1 MSEKS
6 EFADGLFDGG
16 YNCAQSVLAAFCED
30 GNLDEETA
38 LRVTAGF
45 GGGMGRLCEVC
56 GALTGGF
63 MAIGLKYGKISSD
76 ERRFDDVNDI
86 TYGLVVDLARRFR
99 ERNGA
104 IRCRELTGYDLS
116 DPLQRKQAKEA
127 GVFTNNCSRYI
138 RDAVEILEEI
148 W

>member
-1 MSEKS
+1 MTEKS
-6 EFADGLFDGG
+6 EIADAYFDGG
-16 YNCAQSVLAAFCED
+16 YNCAQSVLAAFCQD
-30 GNLDEETA
+30 AGLDEKTA
-38 LRVTAGF
+38 LMVTAGF

-63 MAIGLKYGKISSD
+63 MAIGLNTGKITTE
-76 ERRFDDVNDI
+76 ERMLDNVNDVP
-86 TYGLVVDLARRFR
+86 YGLVSELARLFR

-116 DPLQRKQAKEA
+116 DPTQRKQAKEA
-127 GVFTNNCSRYI
+127 GVFSNNCPRYI

-148 W
+148 L